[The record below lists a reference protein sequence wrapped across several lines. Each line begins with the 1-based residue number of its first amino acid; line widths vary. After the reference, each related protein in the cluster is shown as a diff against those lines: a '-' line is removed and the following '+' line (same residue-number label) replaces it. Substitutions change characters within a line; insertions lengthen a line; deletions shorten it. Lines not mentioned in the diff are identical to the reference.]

1 MRKLA
6 ATAEAGVVVAAVGQ
20 AAAHES
26 SEKHVRGTAAYVDD
40 MPVPAGTLFVATGWA
55 PVAAAKGLRLDL
67 DQVRQIEGVIDVC
80 TEADVPGSNDVSP
93 VHEGDVLFASGEVS
107 FHGQVVFAVAATS
120 QHLAEV
126 AVKKAIFTYETQPVQ
141 LTAAAARATEDFV
154 LPTRTFQMGS
164 PALAMQNATRQV
176 QGALHIRGQEHF
188 YLEGQVALV
197 SPTEDGGVAVL
208 VSSQHP
214 SEVQKLVAST
224 LGIALNRVTVSV
236 RRMGGAFGGKETQA
250 APLAC
255 IAALF
260 ARRTGRAIKY
270 RMPRQQDMMQTGK
283 RHDFENEYR
292 LGFDDQGVIQAAELT
307 LAARCGYSADLS
319 DSIVDR
325 AMFHADN
332 AYCLQNA
339 QITGYRCRTNTVS
352 NTAFRGFGGPQ
363 GMLTIEAAM
372 DHMAST
378 LDIDPVDVR
387 LRNLYRPGND
397 ETPYGQKVTDFRLGR
412 MMDQLIEQSHYRQR
426 RQGIAEF
433 NARQSYLRRGL
444 ALTPVKF
451 GISFTATHLN
461 QAGALIHIYS
471 DGSVHLNHGGTEMG
485 QGLLTKVQQIVAS
498 AFGVST
504 ALVQVSATATDKV
517 PNTSPTAASS
527 GTDLN
532 AMAALDAAN
541 QIKARLIAFL
551 AQGDVVGPGEF
562 SDGKVRHGDVIWDWA
577 DLIQAAYLNRV
588 SLSATGF
595 YKTPDIHFD
604 RATGKGQPF
613 YYYAF
618 GVACSEVVVDTTT
631 GEYRLSQVDILHDVG
646 RSLNPALDQGQIEG
660 GFVQGLGWLTTEELL
675 WNEAGH
681 LISNSP
687 SNYKIPTAFDI
698 PDHFKVTLFQEDN
711 PEATVFHSKAVGE
724 PPLMLA
730 ISVWC
735 ALRDA
740 CRRPMQPLPDLAVPA
755 TPEQVYWALSGR
767 KDAADLGRGP

>member
-1 MRKLA
+1 
-6 ATAEAGVVVAAVGQ
+6 
-20 AAAHES
+20 
-26 SEKHVRGTAAYVDD
+26 
-40 MPVPAGTLFVATGWA
+40 
-55 PVAAAKGLRLDL
+55 
-67 DQVRQIEGVIDVC
+67 
-80 TEADVPGSNDVSP
+80 
-93 VHEGDVLFASGEVS
+93 
-107 FHGQVVFAVAATS
+107 
-120 QHLAEV
+120 
-126 AVKKAIFTYETQPVQ
+126 
-141 LTAAAARATEDFV
+141 
-154 LPTRTFQMGS
+154 
-164 PALAMQNATRQV
+164 
-176 QGALHIRGQEHF
+176 
-188 YLEGQVALV
+188 
-197 SPTEDGGVAVL
+197 
-208 VSSQHP
+208 
-214 SEVQKLVAST
+214 
-224 LGIALNRVTVSV
+224 
-236 RRMGGAFGGKETQA
+236 
-250 APLAC
+250 
-255 IAALF
+255 
-260 ARRTGRAIKY
+260 
-270 RMPRQQDMMQTGK
+270 
-283 RHDFENEYR
+283 
-292 LGFDDQGVIQAAELT
+292 
-307 LAARCGYSADLS
+307 
-319 DSIVDR
+319 
-325 AMFHADN
+325 
-332 AYCLQNA
+332 
-339 QITGYRCRTNTVS
+339 
-352 NTAFRGFGGPQ
+352 
-363 GMLTIEAAM
+363 MLTIEAAM

-660 GFVQGLGWLTTEELL
+660 GFVQGLG
-675 WNEAGH
+675 
-681 LISNSP
+681 
-687 SNYKIPTAFDI
+687 
-698 PDHFKVTLFQEDN
+698 
-711 PEATVFHSKAVGE
+711 
-724 PPLMLA
+724 
-730 ISVWC
+730 
-735 ALRDA
+735 
-740 CRRPMQPLPDLAVPA
+740 
-755 TPEQVYWALSGR
+755 
-767 KDAADLGRGP
+767 